1 MMKNEK
7 LTSST
12 ETLNAIKQNEPK
24 VKGDAKNKLMSYQ
37 DQVSGIATELEEI
50 LDLDDL
56 EAKVYLNLL
65 RMGPITASALA
76 KELDIDRARM
86 YRTVDKLVSRN
97 IISTTLSSP
106 KLCIAAN
113 PHDALKIA
121 LGKKEDEV
129 NKIKKSG
136 EAIMDKINNE
146 ITINQ
151 TSTVPTFRV
160 VQGRQNIYADIA
172 QLIEDTTDVIYI
184 ATTLDDVSKMYHS
197 TIPEKITICEKN
209 GGEVRLLVDM
219 NDPKLAPFVKRF
231 NATETKVGKLP
242 SRGRMVVQ
250 KNKNMIMS
258 DSATSFQHSGS
269 DSDFSLCTNSM
280 EMVDNIFTL
289 CSFLWDSS
297 ESLKTLDVKNFV
309 RTKR

>member
-1 MMKNEK
+1 
-7 LTSST
+7 
-12 ETLNAIKQNEPK
+12 
-24 VKGDAKNKLMSYQ
+24 MSYQ

-50 LDLDDL
+50 LDLDEL

-65 RMGPITASALA
+65 RIGPITASALA

-106 KLCIAAN
+106 KLCIAAD

-146 ITINQ
+146 ITTNQ
-151 TSTVPTFRV
+151 VSTVPTFRV

-172 QLIEDTTDVIYI
+172 QLIENTTDVIYI
-184 ATTLDDVSKMYHS
+184 ATTLDDVSRMYHS

-209 GGEVRLLVDM
+209 GGKVRLLVDM
-219 NDPKLAPFVKRF
+219 DDPKLAPFVKRF
-231 NATETKVGKLP
+231 NATETRVGKLP
-242 SRGRMVVQ
+242 SRGRMIVQ
-250 KNKNMIMS
+250 KDKKMIMS
-258 DSATSFQHSGS
+258 DSATSFHHSGS

-280 EMVDNIFTL
+280 EMVENIFTL

-297 ESLKTLDVKNFV
+297 KTLKTIDVKNFV
-309 RTKR
+309 KKSKIL

>member
-1 MMKNEK
+1 MM
-7 LTSST
+7 T
-12 ETLNAIKQNEPK
+12 
-24 VKGDAKNKLMSYQ
+24 YQ
-37 DQVSGIATELEEI
+37 EHVSGIASELEEI

-65 RMGPITASALA
+65 RAGPITASALA

-106 KLCIAAN
+106 KLCIAAD

-136 EAIMDKINNE
+136 EAIIDKINNE
-146 ITINQ
+146 ITTNQ
-151 TSTVPTFRV
+151 ISTVPTFRV

-172 QLIEDTTDVIYI
+172 HLIENSTGITYI
-184 ATTLDDVSKMYHS
+184 ATTLDDVSRMYHS
-197 TIPEKITICEKN
+197 TIPEKISICEKN
-209 GGEVRLLVDM
+209 GGIVRLLVDM
-219 NDPKLAPFVKRF
+219 NDPRLAPFVKRF
-231 NATETKVGKLP
+231 NATETRIGKLP
-242 SRGRMVVQ
+242 SKGRMVVQ
-250 KNKNMIMS
+250 VSKKMIMS
-258 DSATSFQHSGS
+258 DSAVSAQNSNS
-269 DSDFSLCTNSM
+269 ESDFSLCTNSS

-297 ESLKTLDVKNFV
+297 KPLKTIDVKNFV
-309 RTKR
+309 RKTKQT

>member
-1 MMKNEK
+1 MISHQE
-7 LTSST
+7 
-12 ETLNAIKQNEPK
+12 
-24 VKGDAKNKLMSYQ
+24 
-37 DQVSGIATELEEI
+37 QVSGIASELEDV

-65 RMGPITASALA
+65 RAGPITASALA

-106 KLCIAAN
+106 KLCIAAD

-136 EAIMDKINNE
+136 EAIIDKINNE
-146 ITINQ
+146 INTNQ
-151 TSTVPTFRV
+151 NNTVPTFRV

-172 QLIEDTTDVIYI
+172 HVIENSTGVIYI
-184 ATTLDDVSKMYHS
+184 ATTLDDVARMYHS
-197 TIPEKITICEKN
+197 TIPEKITLCEKN
-209 GGEVRLLVDM
+209 GGKVRLLVDM

-231 NATETKVGKLP
+231 NATETRIGKLP
-242 SRGRMVVQ
+242 SKGRMVVQ
-250 KNKNMIMS
+250 QEKKMIMS
-258 DSATSFQHSGS
+258 DSAASSQNSNS
-269 DSDFSLCTNSM
+269 DSDFSLCTNSS

-289 CSFLWDSS
+289 CSFLWDASKP
-297 ESLKTLDVKNFV
+297 LKTIDVKNFV
-309 RTKR
+309 KKNK

>member
-1 MMKNEK
+1 M
-7 LTSST
+7 
-12 ETLNAIKQNEPK
+12 
-24 VKGDAKNKLMSYQ
+24 MSYE
-37 DQVSGIATELEEI
+37 DQVSGIAAELEEV

-65 RMGPITASALA
+65 RAGPITASALA

-106 KLCIAAN
+106 KLCIAAD
-113 PHDALKIA
+113 PHEALKIT

-136 EAIMDKINNE
+136 EAIIEKINNE
-146 ITINQ
+146 ITTNQ
-151 TSTVPTFRV
+151 SSSVPTFRV

-172 QLIEDTTDVIYI
+172 QMVEETKDVLYI
-184 ATTLDDVSKMYHS
+184 VTTLDDVSRMYHS

-209 GGEVRLLVDM
+209 GGSVRLLVDM
-219 NDPKLAPFVKRF
+219 NDAKLTPFVKRF
-231 NATETKVGKLP
+231 NATETRIGNLP
-242 SRGRMVVQ
+242 SKGRLIVQ
-250 KNKNMIMS
+250 KDKKMIMS
-258 DSATSFQHSGS
+258 DSASSFQHSS
-269 DSDFSLCTNSM
+269 ADSDFSLCTNST

-289 CSFLWDSS
+289 CKFLWETSNP
-297 ESLKTLDVKNFV
+297 LKTIDVKNFV
-309 RTKR
+309 KN

>member
-1 MMKNEK
+1 M
-7 LTSST
+7 
-12 ETLNAIKQNEPK
+12 
-24 VKGDAKNKLMSYQ
+24 MSYE
-37 DQVSGIATELEEI
+37 DQVSGIAAELEEV

-65 RMGPITASALA
+65 RAGPITASALA

-106 KLCIAAN
+106 KLCIAAD
-113 PHDALKIA
+113 PQEALKIT

-136 EAIMDKINNE
+136 EAIIEKINNE
-146 ITINQ
+146 ITTNQ
-151 TSTVPTFRV
+151 SSSVPTFRV

-172 QLIEDTTDVIYI
+172 QMIEETTDILYI
-184 ATTLDDVSKMYHS
+184 VTTLDDVSRMYHS

-209 GGEVRLLVDM
+209 GGSVRLLVDM
-219 NDPKLAPFVKRF
+219 NDAKLTPFVKRF
-231 NATETKVGKLP
+231 NATETRIGNLP
-242 SRGRMVVQ
+242 SKGRLIVQ
-250 KNKNMIMS
+250 KDKKMIMS
-258 DSATSFQHSGS
+258 DSATSFQHSS
-269 DSDFSLCTNSM
+269 ADSDFSLCTNST

-289 CSFLWDSS
+289 CKFLWETSKP
-297 ESLKTLDVKNFV
+297 LKTIDVKNFV
-309 RTKR
+309 KN

>member
-1 MMKNEK
+1 M
-7 LTSST
+7 
-12 ETLNAIKQNEPK
+12 
-24 VKGDAKNKLMSYQ
+24 MSYQ
-37 DQVSGIATELEEI
+37 DQTSGIAAELEEI
-50 LDLDDL
+50 LGLDEL

-65 RMGPITASALA
+65 RIGPITASALA

-106 KLCIAAN
+106 KLCIAAD

-146 ITINQ
+146 ITTNQ
-151 TSTVPTFRV
+151 VSTVPTFRV

-172 QLIEDTTDVIYI
+172 QLIENTTDVIYI
-184 ATTLDDVSKMYHS
+184 ATTLDDVSRMYHS

-209 GGEVRLLVDM
+209 GGKVRLLVDM
-219 NDPKLAPFVKRF
+219 DDPKLAPFVKRF
-231 NATETKVGKLP
+231 NATETRVGKLP
-242 SRGRMVVQ
+242 SRGRMIVQ
-250 KNKNMIMS
+250 KDKKMIMS
-258 DSATSFQHSGS
+258 DSATSFQHLGS

-280 EMVDNIFTL
+280 EMVENIFTL

-297 ESLKTLDVKNFV
+297 KTFKTINVKNYV
-309 RTKR
+309 KNSSA

>member
-1 MMKNEK
+1 
-7 LTSST
+7 
-12 ETLNAIKQNEPK
+12 
-24 VKGDAKNKLMSYQ
+24 MSYE

-65 RMGPITASALA
+65 RVGPITASALA

-97 IISTTLSSP
+97 IISTTISSP
-106 KLCIAAN
+106 KLCIAAD

-146 ITINQ
+146 ITTNQ
-151 TSTVPTFRV
+151 ISLVPTFRI

-172 QLIEDTTDVIYI
+172 QLIENTTDVIYI
-184 ATTLDDVSKMYHS
+184 ATTLDDVSRMYHS

-209 GGEVRLLVDM
+209 GGKVRLLVDM
-219 NDPKLAPFVKRF
+219 DDPKLAPFVKRF
-231 NATETKVGKLP
+231 NATETRIGKLP
-242 SRGRMVVQ
+242 SKGRMVVQ
-250 KNKNMIMS
+250 KDKKMIMS
-258 DSATSFQHSGS
+258 DSAASSQHANA

-297 ESLKTLDVKNFV
+297 KVLKTIDVKNFV
-309 RTKR
+309 KKTKG

>member
-1 MMKNEK
+1 M
-7 LTSST
+7 
-12 ETLNAIKQNEPK
+12 
-24 VKGDAKNKLMSYQ
+24 MSYQ
-37 DQVSGIATELEEI
+37 DQTSGIAAELEEI
-50 LDLDDL
+50 LGLDEL

-65 RMGPITASALA
+65 RIGPITASALA

-106 KLCIAAN
+106 KLCIAAD

-146 ITINQ
+146 ITTNQ
-151 TSTVPTFRV
+151 VSTVPTFRV

-172 QLIEDTTDVIYI
+172 QLIENTTDVIYI
-184 ATTLDDVSKMYHS
+184 ATTLDDVSRMYHS

-209 GGEVRLLVDM
+209 GGKVRLLVDM
-219 NDPKLAPFVKRF
+219 DDPKLAPFVKRF
-231 NATETKVGKLP
+231 NATETRVGKLP
-242 SRGRMVVQ
+242 SKGRMVVQ
-250 KNKNMIMS
+250 KDKQMIMS
-258 DSATSFQHSGS
+258 DSATYSQYSSVDF
-269 DSDFSLCTNSM
+269 DSSLCTNSV

-289 CSFLWDSS
+289 CSHLWKSS
-297 ESLKTLDVKNFV
+297 KPLETKDLKNYSKEIT
-309 RTKR
+309 

>member
-1 MMKNEK
+1 M
-7 LTSST
+7 
-12 ETLNAIKQNEPK
+12 
-24 VKGDAKNKLMSYQ
+24 MSYQ
-37 DQVSGIATELEEI
+37 DQVSGIAVELEEI

-65 RMGPITASALA
+65 RIGPITASALA
-76 KELDIDRARM
+76 KELNIDRARM

-106 KLCIAAN
+106 KLCIAVD

-136 EAIMDKINNE
+136 EAIINKINNE
-146 ITINQ
+146 ITTNQ
-151 TSTVPTFRV
+151 ISTVPTFRV

-172 QLIEDTTDVIYI
+172 QLIENTTDVIYI
-184 ATTLDDVSKMYHS
+184 ATTLDDVSRMYHS

-209 GGEVRLLVDM
+209 GGTVRLLVDM
-219 NDPKLAPFVKRF
+219 IDPKLASFVKRF
-231 NATETKVGKLP
+231 NATETRVGKLP
-242 SRGRMVVQ
+242 SKGRMIVQ
-250 KNKNMIMS
+250 KDKKMIMS
-258 DSATSFQHSGS
+258 DSATSFQHSSS

-280 EMVDNIFTL
+280 EMVENIFTL

-297 ESLKTLDVKNFV
+297 KTLKTIDVKNYIKKMK
-309 RTKR
+309 T